1 MTNRRIDTKMKGI
14 KGEFL
19 KHKTFHTQA
28 HFDEDQCPINRTKNS
43 T

>member
-14 KGEFL
+14 KREFL
-19 KHKTFHTQA
+19 KHKTFHTQT
-28 HFDEDQCPINRTKNS
+28 HFDNTQCPTKRTKNS